1 MSGRSPHTPDGATE
15 RPRGHQPPTWR
26 DTVDAGLDNA
36 YDLARERYGDV
47 KACSDC
53 QRRLPIRMF
62 NVKLRHKGVLQS
74 RCRP

>member
-1 MSGRSPHTPDGATE
+1 
-15 RPRGHQPPTWR
+15 
-26 DTVDAGLDNA
+26 VDAGLDNA

-47 KACSDC
+47 KACSGC

-74 RCRP
+74 RCRPWFENQRFVAGDSSRRSAAQPGRVVI